1 MQKKI
6 CCITFI
12 ILLLIGGVICAEDKK
27 ISESTAEIYKKGKRA
42 VFMKEWNEAAGLL
55 KKLKKEFPQ
64 NIYSDSTL
72 YWLAYSQNK
81 LSQDAKNAQQRQDLK
96 KSAIENLNN
105 LIKTFK
111 KSDWVDDARILRI
124 EISMSLVKLGEKS
137 FKKYIMEELKNGEKT
152 EPDIKALAKEALQQ
166 LEKDSVIKS
175 EDPAKLFLF
184 EEFLLLAIE
193 DESGKLIPRPMVT
206 YMGLAGTI
214 LFELNQRGKISLDDN
229 KVTLQD
235 SIPTGD
241 FILDQVLDLITKSK
255 KKKAIKYWAKKIGK
269 RAKIYK
275 RIILYRLI
283 DKGILTMKTEKIFIF
298 FKMYFFPTIN
308 RAPENEVRKKLYE
321 VVLEKKEPNPK
332 SCVLISLIS
341 ACHLR
346 KAVFKEN
353 YKAAKERISEI
364 SKKSKIGIAV
374 KKAIK
379 KVKDEETFRAI
390 FLSIIGTT

>member
-1 MQKKI
+1 MQKKVY
-6 CCITFI
+6 CITFI

-27 ISESTAEIYKKGKRA
+27 IPESTAEIYKKGKRA
-42 VFMKEWNEAAGLL
+42 VFMKEWNEAVGLL

-81 LSQDAKNAQQRQDLK
+81 LSQDVKNAQQQRDLK
-96 KSAIENLNN
+96 KGAIENLNN

-111 KSDWVDDARILRI
+111 NSDWVDDARILRI

-137 FKKYIMEELKNGEKT
+137 FKKYIEEELKNAAKT
-152 EPDIKALAKEALQQ
+152 EPDIKALAKEALRQI
-166 LEKDSVIKS
+166 EKGSTIKS
-175 EDPAKLFLF
+175 ENAAKLFLF

-193 DESGKLIPRPMVT
+193 DENGKLIPRPMVT

-241 FILDQVLDLITKSK
+241 FILDQALDLIVKSK
-255 KKKAIKYWAKKIGK
+255 KKKNIKYWAKKIGK

-283 DKGILTMKTEKIFIF
+283 DKEILTMKTGKTFMF
-298 FKMYFFPTIN
+298 FRMYFFPTIN

-321 VVLEKKEPNPK
+321 VVLEKKEPDPK

-353 YKAAKERISEI
+353 YNLFSA
-364 SKKSKIGIAV
+364 SKKWSFPDFFTV
-374 KKAIK
+374 
-379 KVKDEETFRAI
+379 I
-390 FLSIIGTT
+390 FHYLPL